1 MDLWIIYAILSGIFV
16 SLRELYI
23 KKFIRQSPEMISFA
37 TRFYGSIIFLLLAAP
52 GNLLPGDALQG
63 RIVIDNI
70 PVFAGITLLTVVITA
85 IATLI
90 RLRLIKTEDL
100 SLTTP
105 WLGCVPI
112 FVVLWSILL
121 YQELPKTLALL
132 GIGLVSAGAFTINL
146 QGKRLQM
153 KKASMWMLF
162 SAALLGLTTSLDKI
176 AIGASSAITYSLL
189 WTIASA
195 GLMYGVVR
203 MKTKKVIL
211 ADRHLILQA
220 VLWAGEFLFQM
231 LAVQSLSSQSSG
243 QTYVKTL
250 TMLHIVLTT
259 IIGSMIFGEQE
270 RKKRSLSAVLIFLGA
285 VIVVLCR

>member
-23 KKFIRQSPEMISFA
+23 KKYIRQSPEMISFA

-52 GNLLPGDALQG
+52 GNLLPGDAIQG
-63 RIVIDNI
+63 RISIDNL

-112 FVVLWSILL
+112 FVVLWSMLL
-121 YQELPKTLALL
+121 YQELPRALALL

-189 WTIASA
+189 WTITSA

-203 MKTKKVIL
+203 ARTKKVIL